1 VHWIYCTSGAMV
13 AVIATDLLEAIYYT
27 VKQEFFEYYLGIV
40 VSLAI
45 CISFVGGNH
54 MFLWMMVRR
63 SLVGVRAIIMC
74 NLMFSVSMLA
84 DLILLVCEYTW
95 SEESVEKESG
105 FNLIVLIFKLLER
118 LACVAF
124 FVVATFIY
132 ARLWSLYRYDG
143 RSLGRRLCQILPA
156 LLAAAA
162 ICGLMLFGECLGQGN
177 CVPTSQ
183 NGFEQQS
190 TASPHHHTTAPPY
203 GPRFPVQRRRL
214 FVAHMG

>member
-1 VHWIYCTSGAMV
+1 MV